1 MKLFS
6 QVDSLIDERREK
18 NVSLDDLIELAKN
31 GDHQAFHE
39 LIERHILSVERFA
52 FQIGVSA
59 NDVEDVTQ
67 EVFIRV
73 YRFLKQYSGKT
84 FTTWLYKITLNVARD
99 YYKKAKRN
107 HEKLD
112 LLARESSLIEENLK
126 LEMFMNEEDEKLH
139 LLIQQLDDKYK
150 LPLILYYFQDQKI
163 KEISTILSLPVSTV
177 KTRLFRAR
185 AKLKKALQAN
195 GGDVNVVR

>member
-1 MKLFS
+1 M
-6 QVDSLIDERREK
+6 
-18 NVSLDDLIELAKN
+18 SLDDLIESAKN
-31 GDHQAFHE
+31 GNHQAFHE
-39 LIERHILSVERFA
+39 IIERHLLSVERFA

-99 YYKKAKRN
+99 HFKKTKRN
-107 HEKLD
+107 HEKMN
-112 LLARESSLIEENLK
+112 LLAREHSIIEENFK
-126 LEMFMNEEDEKLH
+126 IEMFANEEDEKLH

-150 LPLILYYFQDQKI
+150 FPLILFYFQDQKI
-163 KEISTILSLPVSTV
+163 NEISTILSLPISTV

-185 AKLKKALQAN
+185 AKLKEALQAN
-195 GGDVNVVR
+195 GGDINVVR